1 MLHAYFAGLPAT
13 IPPAG
18 VLSNQGVSPP
28 MLAHAIHRSL
38 QTDASMPQTSSDA
51 AVELQD
57 ISQGPAS
64 APAPAPYAG
73 PPPES
78 AAPIEIDLQ
87 RLSPMLAAL
96 PSVQTDV
103 SSAPSSAPNIALQPN
118 SDVYGGSQTCE
129 QSALSQLG
137 IKSWVNGSTG
147 YTLNITWGPQ
157 HDTLWPS
164 LGCLQAVTGLQLSG
178 SMPQLPD
185 AWASNG
191 SFPLLQTL
199 SISSLGLS
207 GTLPSSW
214 GQNGAFPSLQTL
226 YLFNTSLAGTLP
238 TAWASEGSFANL
250 MQLNLQYNF
259 ITGMRTSLALHAML

>member
-1 MLHAYFAGLPAT
+1 MLHAYFAGVPAT

-38 QTDASMPQTSSDA
+38 QTDASMPKPSSDA

-73 PPPES
+73 PPES

-103 SSAPSSAPNIALQPN
+103 SNAPSSAPNIALQPN